1 MRYFAVIP
9 LALMLTPITYAFEA
23 PFSDDLQTQKEAEI
37 GDAFADFMTGLGIY
51 NGWGETDQNYL
62 EAVTHFERAARGGH
76 KQAQHY
82 LGLMYYKG
90 QGVAKDN
97 IEAYK
102 WFDLAASNGDKV
114 GMVLKVTLKDML
126 TGQEL
131 SEAESRKQ
139 EWLDQGAED

>member
-23 PFSDDLQTQKEAEI
+23 PSSDALQTQKEAEMS
-37 GDAFADFMTGLGIY
+37 DTFADFMTGLDVY

-62 EAVTHFERAARGGH
+62 EAVNHFERAARGGH

-90 QGVAKDN
+90 LGVAKDN

-102 WFDLAASNGDKV
+102 WFDLSASNGDKV
-114 GMVLKVTLKDML
+114 GMVLKVTLKDIL
-126 TGQEL
+126 TDHEL

-139 EWLDQGAED
+139 QWLDQGAED

>member
-23 PFSDDLQTQKEAEI
+23 PHVDSLQAQKEIET
-37 GDAFADFMTGLGIY
+37 GNTFADFMTGVDIY
-51 NGWGETDQNYL
+51 NGWGETSQNHL
-62 EAVTHFERAARGGH
+62 EAIKHFKRAARGGH

-90 QGVAKDN
+90 LGVAKDN

-114 GMVLKVTLKDML
+114 GMVLKVTLKDIL
-126 TGQEL
+126 TSHEIN
-131 SEAESRKQ
+131 EAETRKQ
-139 EWLDQGAED
+139 AWLHGSDVD

>member
-23 PFSDDLQTQKEAEI
+23 PSSDALQAKKEAEM
-37 GDAFADFMTGLGIY
+37 GNTFADFMTGLDIY

-62 EAVTHFERAARGGH
+62 EAITHFERAARGGH

-90 QGVAKDN
+90 LGVAKDN

-102 WFDLAASNGDKV
+102 WFDLSASNGDKV
-114 GMVLKVTLKDML
+114 GMVLKVTLKDIL
-126 TGQEL
+126 TAQEIN
-131 SEAESRKQ
+131 EAESRKQ
-139 EWLDQGAED
+139 EWLEEGAED